1 MINKNIYSM
10 TKKKVIV
17 VGSTGVIGKKVVQL
31 LGEKYQIVTV
41 NRSSGDYRL
50 DMQDAEAVDEMFKSV
65 GPFDA
70 LIATSGYGKWGSM
83 DEHTIQDYHD
93 GLNSKLMGQV
103 NLVAIGRKYAN
114 KEACFVLTSG
124 ILAHTP
130 TVGGISLSMINA
142 AVEAFVKGAA
152 HEMAPARVNG
162 VSPSFAKETMEQM
175 GMDSSTGVPAIE
187 FAKWYVKAI
196 EGNETGVIYEN

>member
-1 MINKNIYSM
+1 MA
-10 TKKKVIV
+10 KKKVIV
-17 VGSTGVIGKKVVQL
+17 VGSTGVIGSEVAKL
-31 LGEKYQIVTV
+31 LTDNYQVITV

-50 DMQDAEAVDEMFKSV
+50 DMQDAEAVEQMFKSA

-83 DEHTIQDYHD
+83 DEHRIQDYHD

-114 KEACFVLTSG
+114 EGACFVLTSG

-130 TVGGISLSMINA
+130 TIGGISLSMINS

-152 HEMAPARVNG
+152 LELQNMRVNC
-162 VSPSFAKETMEQM
+162 VSPSFAKETMEMM

-187 FAKWYVKAI
+187 FAKLYVKAI
-196 EGNETGVIYEN
+196 EDKETGMIYEY

>member
-1 MINKNIYSM
+1 M

-31 LGEKYQIVTV
+31 LEENYQVITV

-50 DMQDAEAVDEMFKSV
+50 DMQDVAAVEGMFRSV

-70 LIATSGYGKWGSM
+70 LIATSGYGKWGSI

-103 NLVAIGRKYAN
+103 NLVVIGKKYAVQG
-114 KEACFVLTSG
+114 ACFVLTSG
-124 ILAHTP
+124 ILAHIP
-130 TVGGISLSMINA
+130 TVGGISLSMINSA
-142 AVEAFVKGAA
+142 LEAFVRGAA
-152 HEMAPARVNG
+152 LEMKDMRVNC
-162 VSPSFAKETMEQM
+162 VSPSFAKETMELM
-175 GMDSSTGVPAIE
+175 GMDSSTGVPAAE
-187 FAKWYVKAI
+187 FAKLYIKAI
-196 EGNETGVIYEN
+196 EENKTGVIYEV

>member
-1 MINKNIYSM
+1 M
-10 TKKKVIV
+10 KKRVIL
-17 VGSTGVIGKKVVQL
+17 VGSTGVIGSKVAEL
-31 LGEKYQIVTV
+31 LHNSYEVITV

-50 DMQDAEAVDEMFKSV
+50 DMQDTNAVEDMFKSV

-83 DEHTIQDYHD
+83 DEHSIQDYHD

-114 KEACFVLTSG
+114 EGACFVLTSG

-130 TVGGISLSMINA
+130 TVGGISLSMINS

-152 HEMAPARVNG
+152 LEMSHARVNA
-162 VSPSFAKETMEQM
+162 VSPSFAKETMEMM
-175 GMDSSTGVPAIE
+175 GMDSTSGVPAIE
-187 FAKWYVKAI
+187 FARLYIQAM
-196 EGNETGVIYEN
+196 EGNKTGVIYEIK

>member
-1 MINKNIYSM
+1 M

-31 LGEKYQIVTV
+31 LEENYQVITV

-50 DMQDAEAVDEMFKSV
+50 DMQDANAVEEMFKSV
-65 GPFDA
+65 GSFDA
-70 LIATSGYGKWGSM
+70 LIATSGYGKWGSI

-103 NLVAIGRKYAN
+103 NLVAIGRKYAAQG
-114 KEACFVLTSG
+114 ACFVLTSG

-130 TVGGISLSMINA
+130 TIGGISLSMINS
-142 AVEAFVKGAA
+142 AVEAFVRGAA
-152 HEMAPARVNG
+152 LEIKDMRVDC
-162 VSPSFAKETMEQM
+162 VSPSFAKETMELM
-175 GMDSSTGVPAIE
+175 GMDSSTGVPAAE
-187 FAKWYVKAI
+187 FAKLYIKAI
-196 EGNETGVIYEN
+196 EGKETGIIYEI